1 MPVTAKLAIFCGK
14 GGVGKTTL
22 SFAAGLK
29 SAIAGHKVLIVSSH
43 PLAELALALSLE
55 GLAERFPAAT
65 SNLFVL
71 HIDPQELINEFVKR
85 HLPVAVIGQRVLH
98 SSVFENLVEIAPGLK
113 EFFFLWRLQE
123 LAERRATGSPFPVPA
138 YDFLIWDAPA
148 SGHFLSM
155 LRGARNFGSLLTGGL
170 ADAGAR
176 TNRFFTGSRNIC
188 LFPVTSLEEMA
199 IVETLEVAQ
208 TMASDF
214 AVPCSALLVNCAS
227 PMCTARED
235 DIAAIGEPAA
245 VSPALRFAVQRGLI
259 ERQRLRELSA
269 ALPSPQVLI
278 PRMTRSSND
287 LDLVARIGERMDL
300 GRFL

>member
-1 MPVTAKLAIFCGK
+1 VSAKLAIFCGK

-55 GLAERFPAAT
+55 GLAERFPAAA

-71 HIDPQELINEFVKR
+71 YIDPQELINEFVKR
-85 HLPVAVIGQRVLH
+85 HLPGAIIGQRVLH

-155 LRGARNFGSLLTGGL
+155 LRGARNFGGLLTGAL
-170 ADAGAR
+170 AEAEAR
-176 TNRFFTGSRNIC
+176 TNRFFTGSRNIR

-227 PMCTARED
+227 PMCTAGED
-235 DIAAIGEPAA
+235 DIKAIREPAA

-259 ERQRLRELSA
+259 ERQRLRDLSA
-269 ALPSPQVLI
+269 ALPAPQVLI
-278 PRMTRSSND
+278 PRMTRCSSD
-287 LDLVARIGERMDL
+287 LDLIARIGEQMDL
-300 GRFL
+300 ARFS